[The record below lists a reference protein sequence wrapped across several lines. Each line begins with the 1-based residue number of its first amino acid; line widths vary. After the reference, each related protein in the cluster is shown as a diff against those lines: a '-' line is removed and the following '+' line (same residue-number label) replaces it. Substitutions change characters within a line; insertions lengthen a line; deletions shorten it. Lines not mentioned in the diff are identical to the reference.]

1 MKRLLSFVLIAA
13 FLFTPAANAA
23 PKKISVKAMQL
34 VTTVGTPDEVSGVV
48 ASGKSLIVYGSKAA
62 KAYARAVD
70 TTGKELWNISLD
82 QSLASIATAAV
93 VDSAGDIWIAG
104 ATPLA
109 LGLTPPSPAATPE
122 ATPVNPDNASAL
134 PTTTVGNLQAV
145 TLWKVTAAG
154 VLAATTTLPTSS
166 VVFPTAISVDRNGA
180 SIVGIIGTEKGSAG
194 FFVNSDK
201 AGVFGK
207 LLQIGSMT
215 TTADA
220 VVRHTDGTFT
230 VAGSSSETLAGK
242 KVAGITDG
250 VLIKI
255 SKAQKITSVVR
266 SSAAKGKRIW
276 NSATSTLLLG
286 GEVVAGGKTE
296 TAITK
301 FSSSFAP
308 TWTYRFASTGP
319 AITVG
324 STYAVFISTGATPQ
338 LNWNPRVATPLL
350 LTFNAKGAV
359 VAADSGPVG
368 QRELLGAVLSKELG
382 LLVVTSSADTVS
394 IFTLIPR

>member
-48 ASGKSLIVYGSKAA
+48 VSGKSLIVYGSKAA

-70 TTGKELWNISLD
+70 TTGKELWNLSLD
-82 QSLASIATAAV
+82 QSPASIATAAV
-93 VDSAGDIWIAG
+93 VDSVGDIWIAG

-109 LGLTPPSPAATPE
+109 LGLIPPSPA
-122 ATPVNPDNASAL
+122 ATPVNPDNAAVL
-134 PTTTVGNLQAV
+134 PTTNIGNLQAV
-145 TLWKVTAAG
+145 TLWRVTAAG
-154 VLAATTTLPTSS
+154 VLAGTNTLPTSS

-194 FFVNSDK
+194 FLVNTDK
-201 AGVFGK
+201 AGMFGK
-207 LLQIGSMT
+207 LLQIGSIST
-215 TTADA
+215 TTDA
-220 VVRHTDGTFT
+220 VVRHTDGSFT

-242 KVAGITDG
+242 KVAGVTDG

-255 SKAQKITSVVR
+255 SKALKITSVVR
-266 SSAAKGKRIW
+266 SSAVKGKRIW

-301 FSSSFAP
+301 FTTSFAP

-324 STYAVFISTGATPQ
+324 STYAAFISTAPTPQ
-338 LNWNPRVATPLL
+338 LNWNPKVATPLL
-350 LTFNAKGAV
+350 LTFNAKGTV
-359 VAADSGPVG
+359 VAADSGPIG
-368 QRELLGAVLSKELG
+368 QKELLGAILSKELG
-382 LLVVTSSADTVS
+382 LLVVTASADTVS

>member
-13 FLFTPAANAA
+13 FLFTPAVNAA

-48 ASGKSLIVYGSKAA
+48 VSGKSLIVYGSKAA

-70 TTGKELWNISLD
+70 TTGKELWNLSLD

-93 VDSAGDIWIAG
+93 VDSVGDIWIAG

-109 LGLTPPSPAATPE
+109 LGLIPPSPA
-122 ATPVNPDNASAL
+122 ATPVNPDNAAAL
-134 PTTTVGNLQAV
+134 PTTNVGNLQAV
-145 TLWKVTAAG
+145 TLWRVTAAG
-154 VLAATTTLPTSS
+154 VLAGTNTLPTSS

-194 FFVNSDK
+194 FLVNTDK
-201 AGVFGK
+201 AGMFGK
-207 LLQIGSMT
+207 LLQIGSIST
-215 TTADA
+215 TTDA
-220 VVRHTDGTFT
+220 VVRHTDGSFT
-230 VAGSSSETLAGK
+230 IAGSSSETLAGK
-242 KVAGITDG
+242 KVAGATDG

-255 SKAQKITSVVR
+255 SKALKITSVVR
-266 SSAAKGKRIW
+266 SSAVKGKRIW

-286 GEVVAGGKTE
+286 GEVIAGGKTE

-301 FSSSFAP
+301 FTTSFAP
-308 TWTYRFASTGP
+308 TWTYRFPSTGP

-324 STYAVFISTGATPQ
+324 STYAAFISTGPTPQ
-338 LNWNPRVATPLL
+338 LNWNPKVATPLL
-350 LTFNAKGAV
+350 LTFNAKGTV
-359 VAADSGPVG
+359 VAADSGPAG
-368 QRELLGAVLSKELG
+368 QKELLGAMLSKELG

>member
-1 MKRLLSFVLIAA
+1 VKRLLSLVLIAV

-34 VTTVGTPDEVSGVV
+34 VTTVGIPEEVSGVV
-48 ASGKSLIVYGSKAA
+48 ASGKSLIVYGSKAT

-70 TTGKELWNISLD
+70 TTGKELWNLSLD
-82 QSLASIATAAV
+82 QSPASIATAAV
-93 VDSAGDIWIAG
+93 VDSGGDIWIAG

-109 LGLTPPSPAATPE
+109 LGLTSPSPVATPI
-122 ATPVNPDNASAL
+122 NPDNAAAV
-134 PTTTVGNLQAV
+134 PTTNIGNLQAV
-145 TLWKVTAAG
+145 TLWRVTAAG
-154 VLAATTTLPTSS
+154 VLAGTNTLPTSS

-194 FFVNSDK
+194 FLVNTDK
-201 AGVFGK
+201 AGMFGK
-207 LLQIGSMT
+207 LLQIGSIST
-215 TTADA
+215 TTDA
-220 VVRHTDGTFT
+220 VVRHTDGSFT

-242 KVAGITDG
+242 KVAGVTDG

-255 SKAQKITSVVR
+255 SKALKITSIVR
-266 SSAAKGKRIW
+266 SSAVKGKRIW

-301 FSSSFAP
+301 FTTSFAP

-324 STYAVFISTGATPQ
+324 STYAAFISTGPTPQ
-338 LNWNPRVATPLL
+338 LNWNPKAATPLL
-350 LTFNAKGAV
+350 LTFNAKGTV
-359 VAADSGPVG
+359 VAADSGPIG
-368 QRELLGAVLSKELG
+368 QKELLGAILSKELG
-382 LLVVTSSADTVS
+382 LLAVTASADTVS